1 MKAKDRAATPDEVTR
16 MHQHA
21 ETRKAFYSLKELCER
36 WGVCRMTVYR
46 GLKRGRLR
54 KKRIGGTV
62 RFSADEVDRYERQ
75 AGG

>member
-1 MKAKDRAATPDEVTR
+1 MKLDDVKPTHEFAR
-16 MHQHA
+16 MPQAA

-46 GLKRGRLR
+46 EIKRGRLN

-62 RFSADEVDRYERQ
+62 RFSADEVNRYERL